1 MKHTAYNS
9 DEVVDWHN
17 AFLED
22 NPEGT
27 LGKVTHR
34 PSDEAALQRP
44 AHSKPITGLD
54 GLGPS

>member
-9 DEVVDWHN
+9 EEVVDWHS

-27 LGKVTHR
+27 LGKVTIPTQLASIHF
-34 PSDEAALQRP
+34 
-44 AHSKPITGLD
+44 
-54 GLGPS
+54 GLGWDLKD